1 MSVERILFL
10 KFIGILKF
18 GKKLW
23 ILRIFKIRKNSNS
36 QSMPVTKEYN
46 MILVKRRWCSV
57 AGKVTGSLA
66 ESNGSLPLLDDRHL
80 QADCL
85 ETGISLSTKPRQ
97 KQMTAL
103 TAKMWLWFYALVYLE
118 PPVRSVAG
126 NSYVPFVLF
135 LTQRGWMSRHKSPK
149 LIEFGWV
156 KFVVTYAS
164 HVVRYV
170 SDSVLKVRRT
180 NSLFS
185 CWRCNTI

>member
-1 MSVERILFL
+1 M
-10 KFIGILKF
+10 
-18 GKKLW
+18 
-23 ILRIFKIRKNSNS
+23 
-36 QSMPVTKEYN
+36 
-46 MILVKRRWCSV
+46 

-97 KQMTAL
+97 KQITAL

-135 LTQRGWMSRHKSPK
+135 LTQRG
-149 LIEFGWV
+149 
-156 KFVVTYAS
+156 
-164 HVVRYV
+164 
-170 SDSVLKVRRT
+170 
-180 NSLFS
+180 
-185 CWRCNTI
+185 